1 MKLEEHHHLNE
12 RKTEEKS
19 LPLPRIERESRVPK
33 KLLVPPPSFYQ
44 IGELVGAL
52 PIAGLKLKCVPD
64 NATVFPSTNCTSTSS
79 LKTQNLRN
87 CHPFKVEVRW
97 QIMLSQS
104 IPCRTA
110 DSLPLIFVRSSW
122 RTSLMTCPRVQR
134 GIAFALPSPRHNNNL
149 LFRSAPRQSS
159 PNHRAEIQLR
169 TRNRLM
175 KCFVTKNQE
184 EYFWDLLTSEDMR
197 KRNRSLTWI
206 ATISCGA
213 LWLSSAQMAFSSE
226 GIRDN
231 MVYEVSELF
240 ELGIQ
245 LTYLLLLLGLLGFG
259 TFYVIRQ
266 VLVRR
271 ELDLSAKELQ
281 EQVRSGD
288 ASATELFELGAV
300 MLRRKFYPAA
310 TKYLLQAIE
319 KWDGDDQ
326 DLAQVYN
333 ALGVTY
339 VRDEKLDKGIIQFE
353 KAVKLQPGYVTAW
366 NNLGDAYEKKKDFK
380 SALKAFEEVLLFD
393 PNNKMA
399 RPRRDALRES
409 VKLYKGVPV
418 KSKKR

>member
-1 MKLEEHHHLNE
+1 
-12 RKTEEKS
+12 
-19 LPLPRIERESRVPK
+19 
-33 KLLVPPPSFYQ
+33 
-44 IGELVGAL
+44 
-52 PIAGLKLKCVPD
+52 
-64 NATVFPSTNCTSTSS
+64 
-79 LKTQNLRN
+79 
-87 CHPFKVEVRW
+87 
-97 QIMLSQS
+97 MLSQS

-122 RTSLMTCPRVQR
+122 RTSLMISPRVRR
-134 GIAFALPSPRHNNNL
+134 GISFALPRHNNL
-149 LFRSAPRQSS
+149 LFRSTPRQTN
-159 PNHRAEIQLR
+159 PNHCVEIQLC
-169 TRNRLM
+169 TREVLM
-175 KCFVTKNQE
+175 KCFVMTNQQ
-184 EYFWDLLTSEDMR
+184 EYSWDVSTSEDVR
-197 KRNRSLTWI
+197 KRNKSLTWI
-206 ATISCGA
+206 AAISCGA

-310 TKYLLQAIE
+310 NKYLLQAIE

-409 VKLYKGVPV
+409 VKLYKGVSV
-418 KSKKR
+418 KSKER